1 MKMILFNQNPMI
13 TKLLESVSKKLELSI
28 ENFNHYQELSV
39 RLKEDPEW
47 LLIADDECLEKLD
60 QVDWLELKE
69 IISQN
74 KNSVCMYKK
83 GNEAQP
89 FLEGF
94 EMKIK
99 KPFLPTEMLK
109 VLQKKLGS
117 DMSELEPSQNLDPTQ
132 EVLETNWDELENLGD
147 LEALAKEEPNN
158 EEQLLPTLDAQEEK
172 EEVKETPQKE
182 EKPKDD
188 ETQEG
193 DETPKD
199 EEVSK
204 ELETQE
210 KLEIPKEE
218 TQEEQVKEQEPI
230 KEETQEIKEEKQEE
244 TQDSPSAQELEAMQE
259 LVKEIQ
265 ENSNENKEE
274 TQESAEI
281 PQDKEIQE
289 VVTEKTQ
296 VQELEV
302 PKEKTQESAE
312 ALQETQAHELEKQEI
327 AETPQEKEKQEIAE
341 TPQEKEKQEIAETP
355 QEKEKQEI
363 AETPQEKEKQEI
375 AETPQEL
382 EIPQAQEKETPQ
394 EETQEKETP
403 QEETQE
409 KETPQEETQEKETPQ
424 EETQETE
431 TQNQETPP
439 KVQEETKEK
448 TQEDNYESIE
458 DIPEPVM
465 AKAMGEELP
474 FLNEAVAKTPNNE
487 NDTETP
493 KESDIKT
500 SQEKEESDK
509 TSSPL
514 ELRLNLQDLLK
525 SLNQESLKSLLENK
539 TLSIKITLEDKK
551 PDA

>member
-13 TKLLESVSKKLELSI
+13 TKLLESVSKKLELSM
-28 ENFNHYQELSV
+28 EDFNHYQELST

-47 LLIADDECLEKLD
+47 ILIADDECLEKLD

-99 KPFLPTEMLK
+99 KPFLPTEVLK

-117 DMSELEPSQNLDPTQ
+117 NMSELEPSQNLDPTQ

-147 LEALAKEEPNN
+147 LEALVQEEPNN
-158 EEQLLPTLDAQEEK
+158 EEQLLPTLNDQEEK
-172 EEVKETPQKE
+172 EEVKEEVKETPQEE

-188 ETQEG
+188 ETQES
-193 DETPKD
+193 ETLKN

-210 KLEIPKEE
+210 EVKEE
-218 TQEEQVKEQEPI
+218 TQEQVKEQEPI
-230 KEETQEIKEEKQEE
+230 KEETQENKEEKQKK

-265 ENSNENKEE
+265 ENSNGQEDKKE
-274 TQESAEI
+274 TQDNTET
-281 PQDKEIQE
+281 PQ
-289 VVTEKTQ
+289 
-296 VQELEV
+296 
-302 PKEKTQESAE
+302 
-312 ALQETQAHELEKQEI
+312 ELEKQEL
-327 AETPQEKEKQEIAE
+327 ETPQEKE
-341 TPQEKEKQEIAETP
+341 T
-355 QEKEKQEI
+355 
-363 AETPQEKEKQEI
+363 
-375 AETPQEL
+375 QEL
-382 EIPQAQEKETPQ
+382 EIPQDIEIPQ
-394 EETQEKETP
+394 EETQESTETP
-403 QEETQE
+403 QEKTQKLETQE
-409 KETPQEETQEKETPQ
+409 
-424 EETQETE
+424 
-431 TQNQETPP
+431 
-439 KVQEETKEK
+439 
-448 TQEDNYESIE
+448 DHYENIE

-465 AKAMGEELP
+465 AQAMGEELP
-474 FLNEAVAKTPNNE
+474 FLNERVAKIPNNE

-493 KESDIKT
+493 KKSVIKT
-500 SQEKEESDK
+500 PQEKEESDK

>member
-1 MKMILFNQNPMI
+1 MKIILFNQNPMI
-13 TKLLESVSKKLELSI
+13 TKLLESVSKKLELSM
-28 ENFNHYQELSV
+28 EDFNRYQELST
-39 RLKEDPEW
+39 RLKEEPEW
-47 LLIADDECLEKLD
+47 ILIADDECLEKLD

-99 KPFLPTEMLK
+99 KPFLPTEVLK
-109 VLQKKLGS
+109 ILQKKLGS
-117 DMSELEPSQNLDPTQ
+117 NMSELEPSQNLDPTQ

-147 LEALAKEEPNN
+147 LEALVQEEPNN
-158 EEQLLPTLDAQEEK
+158 EEQLLPTLNDQEEK
-172 EEVKETPQKE
+172 EEVKETPQE

-193 DETPKD
+193 ETLKD

-210 KLEIPKEE
+210 ELEIPKEE
-218 TQEEQVKEQEPI
+218 TQENKEEKQEKTQEEVKEETQEQAKEQEPI
-230 KEETQEIKEEKQEE
+230 KEETQENKEEKQEK
-244 TQDSPSAQELEAMQE
+244 TQDSPSTQELEAMQE

-265 ENSNENKEE
+265 ENSNGQENKEE
-274 TQESAEI
+274 TQENTET
-281 PQDKEIQE
+281 PQDIE
-289 VVTEKTQ
+289 T
-296 VQELEV
+296 
-302 PKEKTQESAE
+302 PQES
-312 ALQETQAHELEKQEI
+312 
-327 AETPQEKEKQEIAE
+327 AETPQEKTQK
-341 TPQEKEKQEIAETP
+341 
-355 QEKEKQEI
+355 
-363 AETPQEKEKQEI
+363 
-375 AETPQEL
+375 L
-382 EIPQAQEKETPQ
+382 EAQK
-394 EETQEKETP
+394 
-403 QEETQE
+403 
-409 KETPQEETQEKETPQ
+409 
-424 EETQETE
+424 
-431 TQNQETPP
+431 
-439 KVQEETKEK
+439 
-448 TQEDNYESIE
+448 DHYESIE

-465 AKAMGEELP
+465 AQAMGEELP
-474 FLNEAVAKTPNNE
+474 FLNESVAKIPNNE

-493 KESDIKT
+493 KESAIKT
-500 SQEKEESDK
+500 PQEKEESNK

>member
-13 TKLLESVSKKLELSI
+13 EKLLESVSKKLELSI

-39 RLKEDPEW
+39 HLKKDPEW

-60 QVDWLELKE
+60 QIDWLELKE

-83 GNEAQP
+83 GHEAQP

-117 DMSELEPSQNLDPTQ
+117 NASELEPSQNLDPTQ

-158 EEQLLPTLDAQEEK
+158 EEQLLPTLNDQEEK
-172 EEVKETPQKE
+172 EEVKKTPQEE

-193 DETPKD
+193 ETLKD
-199 EEVSK
+199 KEVSK

-210 KLEIPKEE
+210 EVKEE
-218 TQEEQVKEQEPI
+218 TQEEV
-230 KEETQEIKEEKQEE
+230 KEETQENKEEKQEK
-244 TQDSPSAQELEAMQE
+244 TQDSPSTQELEAMQE

-265 ENSNENKEE
+265 ENSNENKKE
-274 TQESAEI
+274 TQESTETPQDVENQAQEI
-281 PQDKEIQE
+281 QDKEIQDKEIQDKEIQDKEIQE
-289 VVTEKTQ
+289 
-296 VQELEV
+296 
-302 PKEKTQESAE
+302 TQEI
-312 ALQETQAHELEKQEI
+312 QENT
-327 AETPQEKEKQEIAE
+327 ETPQDV
-341 TPQEKEKQEIAETP
+341 
-355 QEKEKQEI
+355 
-363 AETPQEKEKQEI
+363 
-375 AETPQEL
+375 
-382 EIPQAQEKETPQ
+382 EIPQSQEKETPQ
-394 EETQEKETP
+394 TQEKETP
-403 QEETQE
+403 KDENTQE
-409 KETPQEETQEKETPQ
+409 SVQNLQEKEIQKAQDETPQE
-424 EETQETE
+424 
-431 TQNQETPP
+431 
-439 KVQEETKEK
+439 
-448 TQEDNYESIE
+448 DHYESIE

-493 KESDIKT
+493 KESDIKIP
-500 SQEKEESDK
+500 QEKEESDK

-551 PDA
+551 PNA

>member
-13 TKLLESVSKKLELSI
+13 TKLLESVSKKLELLM
-28 ENFNHYQELSV
+28 ENFNHYQELSA
-39 RLKEDPEW
+39 RLKKDPEW
-47 LLIADDECLEKLD
+47 ILIADDECLEKLD

-99 KPFLPTEMLK
+99 KPFLPTEVLK
-109 VLQKKLGS
+109 ILQKKLGS
-117 DMSELEPSQNLDPTQ
+117 NASDLEPSQNLDPTQ

-158 EEQLLPTLDAQEEK
+158 EEQLLPTLNDQEEK
-172 EEVKETPQKE
+172 EEVKEEKEEIKEEEKEEIKETPQEE

-188 ETQEG
+188 EIQEG
-193 DETPKD
+193 ETLKN

-204 ELETQE
+204 KLEMQEELETPQTQE
-210 KLEIPKEE
+210 VAETPQEQEQVREEMQEVQEEKQEQVKEE
-218 TQEEQVKEQEPI
+218 TQEEPIKEQEPI
-230 KEETQEIKEEKQEE
+230 KEETQEITETPQETQEK

-265 ENSNENKEE
+265 ENSNGQENKKE
-274 TQESAEI
+274 TQES
-281 PQDKEIQE
+281 
-289 VVTEKTQ
+289 T
-296 VQELEV
+296 
-302 PKEKTQESAE
+302 
-312 ALQETQAHELEKQEI
+312 
-327 AETPQEKEKQEIAE
+327 ETPQ
-341 TPQEKEKQEIAETP
+341 
-355 QEKEKQEI
+355 
-363 AETPQEKEKQEI
+363 
-375 AETPQEL
+375 ETPQEL
-382 EIPQAQEKETPQ
+382 EIPQEKETQELEIPKEETQESAKSFQETQAQELEKQENTETPQ
-394 EETQEKETP
+394 ETP
-403 QEETQE
+403 QELEIPKEETQE
-409 KETPQEETQEKETPQ
+409 STETPQAQDKETQE
-424 EETQETE
+424 
-431 TQNQETPP
+431 
-439 KVQEETKEK
+439 
-448 TQEDNYESIE
+448 DHYESIE

-474 FLNEAVAKTPNNE
+474 FLNEAVAKIPNNE

-500 SQEKEESDK
+500 PQEKEESDK
-509 TSSPL
+509 ISSSL

-551 PDA
+551 PNA

>member
-13 TKLLESVSKKLELSI
+13 EKLLESVSKKLELSI
-28 ENFNHYQELSV
+28 ENFNHYQELSA
-39 RLKEDPEW
+39 RLKKDPEW

-69 IISQN
+69 TISQN

-99 KPFLPTEMLK
+99 KPFLPTEVLK
-109 VLQKKLGS
+109 ILQKKLGS
-117 DMSELEPSQNLDPTQ
+117 NTSEPEPSQNLDPTQ

-158 EEQLLPTLDAQEEK
+158 EEQLLPTLNEQEVETPKEEAQEEVKK
-172 EEVKETPQKE
+172 EEVKEMQEEIKEKEKQEVAESPQDE

-188 ETQEG
+188 ETRG
-193 DETPKD
+193 SVETPKD

-210 KLEIPKEE
+210 QVETPKEE
-218 TQEEQVKEQEPI
+218 TQEQEPI
-230 KEETQEIKEEKQEE
+230 KEETQEIKEEKQEK
-244 TQDSPSAQELEAMQE
+244 TQDSPSVQELEAMQE

-265 ENSNENKEE
+265 ENSNENKKE

-302 PKEKTQESAE
+302 PKEKAQESAE
-312 ALQETQAHELEKQEI
+312 ALQETQAQELEKEENS
-327 AETPQEKEKQEIAE
+327 ETPQDVEV
-341 TPQEKEKQEIAETP
+341 PQS
-355 QEKEKQEI
+355 
-363 AETPQEKEKQEI
+363 
-375 AETPQEL
+375 
-382 EIPQAQEKETPQ
+382 QEKETPQ
-394 EETQEKETP
+394 EETQEVVTEKT
-403 QEETQE
+403 QVQE
-409 KETPQEETQEKETPQ
+409 KETP
-424 EETQETE
+424 
-431 TQNQETPP
+431 
-439 KVQEETKEK
+439 K
-448 TQEDNYESIE
+448 TQEDHYESIE

-493 KESDIKT
+493 KESVIKT
-500 SQEKEESDK
+500 PQEKEESAKTPKSDK

-551 PDA
+551 PNE

>member
-13 TKLLESVSKKLELSI
+13 TKLLESVSKKLELSM
-28 ENFNHYQELSV
+28 EDFNHYQELPT
-39 RLKEDPEW
+39 RLKEDLEW
-47 LLIADDECLEKLD
+47 ILIADDECLEKLD

-99 KPFLPTEMLK
+99 KPFLPTEVLK
-109 VLQKKLGS
+109 ILQKKLGS
-117 DMSELEPSQNLDPTQ
+117 NMSELEPSQNLDPTQ

-147 LEALAKEEPNN
+147 LEALTQEEPNN
-158 EEQLLPTLDAQEEK
+158 EEQLLPTLNAQEEKEEIKEEEKEEIKEEEKEEIKEEEKEEIKEEEK
-172 EEVKETPQKE
+172 EEVKETPQEE

-193 DETPKD
+193 ETQKN

-210 KLEIPKEE
+210 ELEIPKEE
-218 TQEEQVKEQEPI
+218 TQEPAKEQEPI
-230 KEETQEIKEEKQEE
+230 KEETQEIKEEKQEK

-265 ENSNENKEE
+265 ENSNGQEDKEE
-274 TQESAEI
+274 TQES
-281 PQDKEIQE
+281 
-289 VVTEKTQ
+289 T
-296 VQELEV
+296 
-302 PKEKTQESAE
+302 
-312 ALQETQAHELEKQEI
+312 
-327 AETPQEKEKQEIAE
+327 ETPQEKTQK
-341 TPQEKEKQEIAETP
+341 
-355 QEKEKQEI
+355 
-363 AETPQEKEKQEI
+363 
-375 AETPQEL
+375 L
-382 EIPQAQEKETPQ
+382 
-394 EETQEKETP
+394 ETQE
-403 QEETQE
+403 
-409 KETPQEETQEKETPQ
+409 
-424 EETQETE
+424 
-431 TQNQETPP
+431 
-439 KVQEETKEK
+439 
-448 TQEDNYESIE
+448 DHYESIE

-474 FLNEAVAKTPNNE
+474 FLNEVVAKTSNNE

-493 KESDIKT
+493 KESAIKT
-500 SQEKEESDK
+500 PQEKEESDK

>member
-13 TKLLESVSKKLELSI
+13 AKLLESVSKKLELSI
-28 ENFNHYQELSV
+28 ENFNHYQELSAH
-39 RLKEDPEW
+39 LKKDPEW

-99 KPFLPTEMLK
+99 KPFLPTEVLK
-109 VLQKKLGS
+109 ILQKKLGS
-117 DMSELEPSQNLDPTQ
+117 NISELEPSRNLDPTQ

-172 EEVKETPQKE
+172 EEIKEEEKQEVKETPQE

-193 DETPKD
+193 ETLKD
-199 EEVSK
+199 KEISK

-210 KLEIPKEE
+210 KVKEE

-265 ENSNENKEE
+265 ENSNEDKKE
-274 TQESAEI
+274 TQENAEI

-289 VVTEKTQ
+289 VVTEK
-296 VQELEV
+296 
-302 PKEKTQESAE
+302 
-312 ALQETQAHELEKQEI
+312 TQAHELEKQEI

-341 TPQEKEKQEIAETP
+341 TPQE
-355 QEKEKQEI
+355 
-363 AETPQEKEKQEI
+363 
-375 AETPQEL
+375 
-382 EIPQAQEKETPQ
+382 
-394 EETQEKETP
+394 ETQEKETP
-403 QEETQE
+403 
-409 KETPQEETQEKETPQ
+409 KA
-424 EETQETE
+424 
-431 TQNQETPP
+431 
-439 KVQEETKEK
+439 
-448 TQEDNYESIE
+448 QEDHYESIE

-474 FLNEAVAKTPNNE
+474 FLSESVAKTPNNE
-487 NDTETP
+487 NATETP
-493 KESDIKT
+493 
-500 SQEKEESDK
+500 QEKEESDK

-514 ELRLNLQDLLK
+514 ELCLNLQDLLK

>member
-1 MKMILFNQNPMI
+1 MKIILFNQNPMI
-13 TKLLESVSKKLELSI
+13 TKLLESVSKKLELSM
-28 ENFNHYQELSV
+28 EDFNRYQELST
-39 RLKEDPEW
+39 RLKENPEW
-47 LLIADDECLEKLD
+47 ILIADDECLEKLD

-99 KPFLPTEMLK
+99 KPFLPTEVLK

-117 DMSELEPSQNLDPTQ
+117 NMSELEPSQNLDPTQ

-147 LEALAKEEPNN
+147 LEALVQEEPNN
-158 EEQLLPTLDAQEEK
+158 EEQLLPTLNNQKEKEEVK
-172 EEVKETPQKE
+172 EEVKETPQEE

-188 ETQEG
+188 EIQEG
-193 DETPKD
+193 ETLKD

-210 KLEIPKEE
+210 ELEIP
-218 TQEEQVKEQEPI
+218 
-230 KEETQEIKEEKQEE
+230 KEETQEIKEEKQEK

-265 ENSNENKEE
+265 ENSNGQEDKKE
-274 TQESAEI
+274 TQEST
-281 PQDKEIQE
+281 KSFQE
-289 VVTEKTQ
+289 TQ
-296 VQELEV
+296 AQELE
-302 PKEKTQESAE
+302 KQELETQEKTQESAE
-312 ALQETQAHELEKQEI
+312 TPQDVEIPQEIPQELEKQE
-327 AETPQEKEKQEIAE
+327 
-341 TPQEKEKQEIAETP
+341 
-355 QEKEKQEI
+355 
-363 AETPQEKEKQEI
+363 
-375 AETPQEL
+375 L
-382 EIPQAQEKETPQ
+382 ETPQ
-394 EETQEKETP
+394 EEIQENTETP
-403 QEETQE
+403 QKLETQE
-409 KETPQEETQEKETPQ
+409 
-424 EETQETE
+424 
-431 TQNQETPP
+431 
-439 KVQEETKEK
+439 
-448 TQEDNYESIE
+448 DHYESIE

-465 AKAMGEELP
+465 AQAMGEELP
-474 FLNEAVAKTPNNE
+474 FLNESVAKIPNNE

-493 KESDIKT
+493 KESVIKT
-500 SQEKEESDK
+500 PQEKEESDK

>member
-13 TKLLESVSKKLELSI
+13 TKLLESVSKKLELSM
-28 ENFNHYQELSV
+28 EDFNRYQELST

-47 LLIADDECLEKLD
+47 ILIADDECLEKLD

-69 IISQN
+69 TISQN

-99 KPFLPTEMLK
+99 KPFLPTEVLK
-109 VLQKKLGS
+109 ILQKKLGS
-117 DMSELEPSQNLDPTQ
+117 NMSELEPSQNLDPTQ

-147 LEALAKEEPNN
+147 LEALVQEEPNN
-158 EEQLLPTLDAQEEK
+158 EEQLLPTLNAQEEK
-172 EEVKETPQKE
+172 EEVKETPQE

-193 DETPKD
+193 ETLKD
-199 EEVSK
+199 EEISK

-210 KLEIPKEE
+210 ELEIPKEE
-218 TQEEQVKEQEPI
+218 TQEQAKEQEPI
-230 KEETQEIKEEKQEE
+230 KEETQENKEEKQEK
-244 TQDSPSAQELEAMQE
+244 TQDSPSVQELEAMQE

-265 ENSNENKEE
+265 ENSNGQEDKKE
-274 TQESAEI
+274 TQEN
-281 PQDKEIQE
+281 
-289 VVTEKTQ
+289 TETP
-296 VQELEV
+296 QELE
-302 PKEKTQESAE
+302 KQELEKQEKTQESAE
-312 ALQETQAHELEKQEI
+312 TPQEL
-327 AETPQEKEKQEIAE
+327 ETPQEKEKQELE
-341 TPQEKEKQEIAETP
+341 TPQEKEKQELETP
-355 QEKEKQEI
+355 QEKEKQEL
-363 AETPQEKEKQEI
+363 ETPQEKEKQEL
-375 AETPQEL
+375 ETPQEK
-382 EIPQAQEKETPQ
+382 EKQEL
-394 EETQEKETP
+394 ETQEKTQESAGTP
-403 QEETQE
+403 QEKTQKLETQE
-409 KETPQEETQEKETPQ
+409 
-424 EETQETE
+424 
-431 TQNQETPP
+431 
-439 KVQEETKEK
+439 
-448 TQEDNYESIE
+448 DHYESIE

-465 AKAMGEELP
+465 AQAMGEELP
-474 FLNEAVAKTPNNE
+474 FLNEVVAKTSNNE

-493 KESDIKT
+493 KESVIKT
-500 SQEKEESDK
+500 PQEKEESIETPKESDK

-514 ELRLNLQDLLK
+514 ELRLNLQDLLN

>member
-1 MKMILFNQNPMI
+1 MKIILFNQNPMI
-13 TKLLESVSKKLELSI
+13 TKLLESVSKKLELSM
-28 ENFNHYQELSV
+28 EDFNRYQELST

-47 LLIADDECLEKLD
+47 ILIADDECLEKLD

-74 KNSVCMYKK
+74 KNSVCMHKK

-99 KPFLPTEMLK
+99 KPFLPTEILK
-109 VLQKKLGS
+109 ILQKKLGS
-117 DMSELEPSQNLDPTQ
+117 NVSELEPSQNLDPTQ

-147 LEALAKEEPNN
+147 LEALAQEEPNN
-158 EEQLLPTLDAQEEK
+158 EEQLLPTLNDQEEK
-172 EEVKETPQKE
+172 EEVKEEVKKTPQEE

-188 ETQEG
+188 EIQEG
-193 DETPKD
+193 ETLKD

-210 KLEIPKEE
+210 ELEIPKEE
-218 TQEEQVKEQEPI
+218 TQEQAKEQEPI
-230 KEETQEIKEEKQEE
+230 KEETQETKEEKQEK
-244 TQDSPSAQELEAMQE
+244 TQDSPSTQELEAMQE

-265 ENSNENKEE
+265 ENSNGQEDKKE
-274 TQESAEI
+274 TQE
-281 PQDKEIQE
+281 D
-289 VVTEKTQ
+289 T
-296 VQELEV
+296 
-302 PKEKTQESAE
+302 
-312 ALQETQAHELEKQEI
+312 
-327 AETPQEKEKQEIAE
+327 ETPQEKEKQELE
-341 TPQEKEKQEIAETP
+341 TPQEKEKQELETP
-355 QEKEKQEI
+355 QEKEI
-363 AETPQEKEKQEI
+363 PQEKETQK
-375 AETPQEL
+375 L
-382 EIPQAQEKETPQ
+382 ETPQ
-394 EETQEKETP
+394 EEIQENTEKTQKL
-403 QEETQE
+403 ETQE
-409 KETPQEETQEKETPQ
+409 
-424 EETQETE
+424 
-431 TQNQETPP
+431 
-439 KVQEETKEK
+439 
-448 TQEDNYESIE
+448 DHYESIE

-465 AKAMGEELP
+465 AQAMGEELP
-474 FLNEAVAKTPNNE
+474 FLNEAVAKIPNNE

-493 KESDIKT
+493 KESVIKT
-500 SQEKEESDK
+500 PQEKEESIETPKESDK

>member
-13 TKLLESVSKKLELSI
+13 AKLLESVSKKLELPM
-28 ENFNHYQELSV
+28 ENFNHYQELSAH
-39 RLKEDPEW
+39 LKKDPEW

-60 QVDWLELKE
+60 QIDWLELKE
-69 IISQN
+69 TISQN

-83 GNEAQP
+83 GNEKQP

-99 KPFLPTEMLK
+99 KPFLPTEVLK
-109 VLQKKLGS
+109 ILQKKLGS

-132 EVLETNWDELENLGD
+132 EVLETNWDELESLGD

-172 EEVKETPQKE
+172 EEIKETPQEEEKEEIKETPQEE

-193 DETPKD
+193 ETLKD
-199 EEVSK
+199 KEVSK

-210 KLEIPKEE
+210 KLEIPKEK
-218 TQEEQVKEQEPI
+218 TQEN
-230 KEETQEIKEEKQEE
+230 KEEKQEK
-244 TQDSPSAQELEAMQE
+244 TQDSPSTQELEAMQE

-265 ENSNENKEE
+265 ENSNGQENKKETQETQETPQDIETQELEIPKEEE
-274 TQESAEI
+274 TQEVA
-281 PQDKEIQE
+281 
-289 VVTEKTQ
+289 EKTQ
-296 VQELEV
+296 AQG
-302 PKEKTQESAE
+302 
-312 ALQETQAHELEKQEI
+312 LEKEEI
-327 AETPQEKEKQEIAE
+327 AETPQEKEIQE
-341 TPQEKEKQEIAETP
+341 TQD
-355 QEKEKQEI
+355 
-363 AETPQEKEKQEI
+363 
-375 AETPQEL
+375 ETPQEL
-382 EIPQAQEKETPQ
+382 EVQDEKLQENETPKDENMQESAQNLQEKETQELETPQ
-394 EETQEKETP
+394 AQDETP
-403 QEETQE
+403 QE
-409 KETPQEETQEKETPQ
+409 
-424 EETQETE
+424 
-431 TQNQETPP
+431 
-439 KVQEETKEK
+439 
-448 TQEDNYESIE
+448 DHYESIE

-474 FLNEAVAKTPNNE
+474 FLNENDTETPKE

-493 KESDIKT
+493 KESVIRT
-500 SQEKEESDK
+500 PQEKEESDK

-551 PDA
+551 PNA

>member
-1 MKMILFNQNPMI
+1 MKIILFNQNPMI
-13 TKLLESVSKKLELSI
+13 TKLLESVSKKLELSM
-28 ENFNHYQELSV
+28 EDFNRYQELST

-47 LLIADDECLEKLD
+47 ILIADDECLEKLD

-69 IISQN
+69 TISQN
-74 KNSVCMYKK
+74 KNGVCMYKK

-99 KPFLPTEMLK
+99 KPFLPTEVLK

-117 DMSELEPSQNLDPTQ
+117 NMSELEPSQNLDPAQ

-147 LEALAKEEPNN
+147 LEALVQEEPNN
-158 EEQLLPTLDAQEEK
+158 EEQLLPTLNDQEKKEEIKEEEKEEIKEAEK
-172 EEVKETPQKE
+172 EEVKETPQEE

-193 DETPKD
+193 ETQKN

-210 KLEIPKEE
+210 EIKEE
-218 TQEEQVKEQEPI
+218 VQEEPIKEQELT
-230 KEETQEIKEEKQEE
+230 KEETQEIKEEKQEK

-265 ENSNENKEE
+265 ENSNGQEDKEE
-274 TQESAEI
+274 TQESTET
-281 PQDKEIQE
+281 PQETPQEKE
-289 VVTEKTQ
+289 
-296 VQELEV
+296 
-302 PKEKTQESAE
+302 TQES
-312 ALQETQAHELEKQEI
+312 
-327 AETPQEKEKQEIAE
+327 AETPQEKTQK
-341 TPQEKEKQEIAETP
+341 
-355 QEKEKQEI
+355 
-363 AETPQEKEKQEI
+363 
-375 AETPQEL
+375 L
-382 EIPQAQEKETPQ
+382 
-394 EETQEKETP
+394 ETQE
-403 QEETQE
+403 
-409 KETPQEETQEKETPQ
+409 
-424 EETQETE
+424 
-431 TQNQETPP
+431 
-439 KVQEETKEK
+439 
-448 TQEDNYESIE
+448 DHYESIE

-487 NDTETP
+487 NDTEISKNENDTETP

-500 SQEKEESDK
+500 PQEKEESDK

-539 TLSIKITLEDKK
+539 TLNIKITLEDKK

>member
-13 TKLLESVSKKLELSI
+13 AKLLESVSKKLELSI

-39 RLKEDPEW
+39 RLKKDPEW

-117 DMSELEPSQNLDPTQ
+117 NISELEPSQNLDPTQ

-158 EEQLLPTLDAQEEK
+158 EEQLLPTLNAQEVETPKEEAQEEVKK
-172 EEVKETPQKE
+172 EEVKEMQEEIKEKEKQEVAESPQDE

-188 ETQEG
+188 ETQG
-193 DETPKD
+193 SVETPKD

-210 KLEIPKEE
+210 ELEIPKEE
-218 TQEEQVKEQEPI
+218 AQEQEPI
-230 KEETQEIKEEKQEE
+230 KEETQEIKEEKQEK

-265 ENSNENKEE
+265 ENSNDQENKKENQENQENTETPQDIETQELEIPKEE
-274 TQESAEI
+274 TQEVA
-281 PQDKEIQE
+281 
-289 VVTEKTQ
+289 EKTQ
-296 VQELEV
+296 AQGLEKEEIAEISQEKETQETPQAQDEKPQELEV
-302 PKEKTQESAE
+302 QDEKPQ
-312 ALQETQAHELEKQEI
+312 
-327 AETPQEKEKQEIAE
+327 ETPQAQD
-341 TPQEKEKQEIAETP
+341 
-355 QEKEKQEI
+355 
-363 AETPQEKEKQEI
+363 
-375 AETPQEL
+375 ETPQEL
-382 EIPQAQEKETPQ
+382 EVQDEKPQETQETQDETPQ
-394 EETQEKETP
+394 E
-403 QEETQE
+403 
-409 KETPQEETQEKETPQ
+409 
-424 EETQETE
+424 
-431 TQNQETPP
+431 
-439 KVQEETKEK
+439 
-448 TQEDNYESIE
+448 DHYESIE

-487 NDTETP
+487 NDAETP
-493 KESDIKT
+493 KESVIKT
-500 SQEKEESDK
+500 PQEKEESAKTPKSDK

-514 ELRLNLQDLLK
+514 ELHLNLQDLLK

-551 PDA
+551 PNE

>member
-28 ENFNHYQELSV
+28 ENFNHYQELSA
-39 RLKEDPEW
+39 RLKKDPEW

-99 KPFLPTEMLK
+99 KPFLPTEVLK
-109 VLQKKLGS
+109 ILQKKLGS
-117 DMSELEPSQNLDPTQ
+117 NTSDLEPSQNLDPTQ
-132 EVLETNWDELENLGD
+132 EVLETNWDELESLGD
-147 LEALAKEEPNN
+147 LEALVQEEPNN
-158 EEQLLPTLDAQEEK
+158 EEQLLPTLNTQEEAQEKEIKEEEK
-172 EEVKETPQKE
+172 QEVKETPQEEKEEIKETPQEE

-193 DETPKD
+193 ETPKD

-218 TQEEQVKEQEPI
+218 TQEKLEIPKEKTQEQEPI
-230 KEETQEIKEEKQEE
+230 KEETQENKEEKQEE
-244 TQDSPSAQELEAMQE
+244 TQDSPSTQELEAMQE

-265 ENSNENKEE
+265 ENSNGQENKEE
-274 TQESAEI
+274 TQENAEI

-296 VQELEV
+296 AQELEI
-302 PKEKTQESAE
+302 PKEKTQESTE
-312 ALQETQAHELEKQEI
+312 ALQETQAQELEKQEST
-327 AETPQEKEKQEIAE
+327 ETPQEKETPKDENTQESV
-341 TPQEKEKQEIAETP
+341 QN
-355 QEKEKQEI
+355 
-363 AETPQEKEKQEI
+363 
-375 AETPQEL
+375 L
-382 EIPQAQEKETPQ
+382 QEKETQEAQDEKPQ
-394 EETQEKETP
+394 E
-403 QEETQE
+403 
-409 KETPQEETQEKETPQ
+409 
-424 EETQETE
+424 
-431 TQNQETPP
+431 
-439 KVQEETKEK
+439 
-448 TQEDNYESIE
+448 DHYESIE

-487 NDTETP
+487 SDTETP

-500 SQEKEESDK
+500 PQEKEESDK

-514 ELRLNLQDLLK
+514 ELHLNLQDLLK

-551 PDA
+551 PNA

>member
-13 TKLLESVSKKLELSI
+13 TKLLESVSKKLELSM
-28 ENFNHYQELSV
+28 EDFNRYQELST

-47 LLIADDECLEKLD
+47 ILIADDECLEKLD

-83 GNEAQP
+83 GNEVQP

-99 KPFLPTEMLK
+99 KPFLPTEVLK

-117 DMSELEPSQNLDPTQ
+117 NMSKLEPSQNLDPAQ

-147 LEALAKEEPNN
+147 LEALVQEEPNN
-158 EEQLLPTLDAQEEK
+158 EEQLLPTLNDQEEK
-172 EEVKETPQKE
+172 EEVKEEVKETPQE

-193 DETPKD
+193 ETLKD

-210 KLEIPKEE
+210 ELEIPKEE
-218 TQEEQVKEQEPI
+218 TQEQAKEQEPI
-230 KEETQEIKEEKQEE
+230 KEETQETKEEKQEK
-244 TQDSPSAQELEAMQE
+244 TQDSPSVQELEAMQE

-265 ENSNENKEE
+265 ENSNGQEDKKETQENTEIPQEKETQEKE
-274 TQESAEI
+274 TQES
-281 PQDKEIQE
+281 
-289 VVTEKTQ
+289 TETP
-296 VQELEV
+296 QELETQELEI

-312 ALQETQAHELEKQEI
+312 
-327 AETPQEKEKQEIAE
+327 TPQEKTQK
-341 TPQEKEKQEIAETP
+341 
-355 QEKEKQEI
+355 
-363 AETPQEKEKQEI
+363 
-375 AETPQEL
+375 L
-382 EIPQAQEKETPQ
+382 EI
-394 EETQEKETP
+394 
-403 QEETQE
+403 
-409 KETPQEETQEKETPQ
+409 
-424 EETQETE
+424 
-431 TQNQETPP
+431 
-439 KVQEETKEK
+439 
-448 TQEDNYESIE
+448 QEDHYESIE

-465 AKAMGEELP
+465 AQAMGEELP
-474 FLNEAVAKTPNNE
+474 FLNESVAKIPNNE

-493 KESDIKT
+493 KESVIKT
-500 SQEKEESDK
+500 PQEKEESNK

-514 ELRLNLQDLLK
+514 ELHLNLQDLLK

-539 TLSIKITLEDKK
+539 TLNIKITLEDKK

>member
-28 ENFNHYQELSV
+28 ENFNHYQELSAH
-39 RLKEDPEW
+39 LKEDPEW

-83 GNEAQP
+83 GNEMQP
-89 FLEGF
+89 FLEDF
-94 EMKIK
+94 EVKIK

-117 DMSELEPSQNLDPTQ
+117 DASELEPSQNLDPTQ

-158 EEQLLPTLDAQEEK
+158 EEQLLPTLDVQEEK
-172 EEVKETPQKE
+172 EEIKETPQEEKEEIKETPQEE

-193 DETPKD
+193 ETLKD
-199 EEVSK
+199 KEVSK
-204 ELETQE
+204 ELEMQE
-210 KLEIPKEE
+210 EVKEE

-265 ENSNENKEE
+265 ENSNGQENKEK

-296 VQELEV
+296 AQELEI

-312 ALQETQAHELEKQEI
+312 ALQETQAHEL
-327 AETPQEKEKQEIAE
+327 
-341 TPQEKEKQEIAETP
+341 
-355 QEKEKQEI
+355 
-363 AETPQEKEKQEI
+363 EKQEI

-403 QEETQE
+403 KDESMQESAQNLQD
-409 KETPQEETQEKETPQ
+409 KETPQEETQE
-424 EETQETE
+424 
-431 TQNQETPP
+431 
-439 KVQEETKEK
+439 
-448 TQEDNYESIE
+448 DHYESIE

-474 FLNEAVAKTPNNE
+474 FLNEAVAKIPNNE
-487 NDTETP
+487 NDTETL
-493 KESDIKT
+493 KESNIKT
-500 SQEKEESDK
+500 PQEKEESTEIPQEKEESDK

-551 PDA
+551 PNA

>member
-28 ENFNHYQELSV
+28 ENFNHYQELSAH
-39 RLKEDPEW
+39 LKKDPEW

-83 GNEAQP
+83 GNEVQP

-117 DMSELEPSQNLDPTQ
+117 NASELEPSQNLDPTQ

-158 EEQLLPTLDAQEEK
+158 EEQLLPTLDVQEEK
-172 EEVKETPQKE
+172 EEIKETPQKE

-193 DETPKD
+193 ETPKD

-210 KLEIPKEE
+210 ELEIPKEE
-218 TQEEQVKEQEPI
+218 TQEEVKEEIKEEVQEEV

-265 ENSNENKEE
+265 ENSNENKKE

-302 PKEKTQESAE
+302 PKEKAQESAE
-312 ALQETQAHELEKQEI
+312 ALQETQAQELEKEENS
-327 AETPQEKEKQEIAE
+327 ETPQDVEV
-341 TPQEKEKQEIAETP
+341 PQS
-355 QEKEKQEI
+355 
-363 AETPQEKEKQEI
+363 
-375 AETPQEL
+375 
-382 EIPQAQEKETPQ
+382 QEKETPQ

-403 QEETQE
+403 QTQDE
-409 KETPQEETQEKETPQ
+409 KPQE
-424 EETQETE
+424 
-431 TQNQETPP
+431 
-439 KVQEETKEK
+439 
-448 TQEDNYESIE
+448 DHYESIE

-474 FLNEAVAKTPNNE
+474 FLNESVAKTPNNE
-487 NDTETP
+487 NATETP
-493 KESDIKT
+493 KESVTET
-500 SQEKEESDK
+500 SKNENDTETPQEKEESDK

-551 PDA
+551 PNA

>member
-13 TKLLESVSKKLELSI
+13 TKLLESVSKKLELSM
-28 ENFNHYQELSV
+28 EDFNRYQELST

-47 LLIADDECLEKLD
+47 ILIADDECLEKLD

-83 GNEAQP
+83 GNEVQP

-99 KPFLPTEMLK
+99 KPFLPTEVLK
-109 VLQKKLGS
+109 ILQKKLGS
-117 DMSELEPSQNLDPTQ
+117 NVSELEPSQNLDPAQ
-132 EVLETNWDELENLGD
+132 ETLEINWDELENLGD
-147 LEALAKEEPNN
+147 LEALVQEEPNN
-158 EEQLLPTLDAQEEK
+158 EEQLLPTLNDQEEKEEVKEEEKEEVKEEEKEEVKEEEKEEVKEEEK
-172 EEVKETPQKE
+172 EEVKETPQE

-193 DETPKD
+193 ETLKD

-210 KLEIPKEE
+210 ELEIPKEE
-218 TQEEQVKEQEPI
+218 TQEQAKEQEPI
-230 KEETQEIKEEKQEE
+230 KEETQENKEEKQEK

-265 ENSNENKEE
+265 ENSNGQEDKKE
-274 TQESAEI
+274 TQEN
-281 PQDKEIQE
+281 
-289 VVTEKTQ
+289 T
-296 VQELEV
+296 
-302 PKEKTQESAE
+302 
-312 ALQETQAHELEKQEI
+312 
-327 AETPQEKEKQEIAE
+327 ETPQEKEKQELEKQEKTQESAETPQDVE
-341 TPQEKEKQEIAETP
+341 TPQEKETQKLETP
-355 QEKEKQEI
+355 QDVEN
-363 AETPQEKEKQEI
+363 PQEN
-375 AETPQEL
+375 T
-382 EIPQAQEKETPQ
+382 EIPQEEAQEKEAQ
-394 EETQEKETP
+394 K
-403 QEETQE
+403 
-409 KETPQEETQEKETPQ
+409 
-424 EETQETE
+424 
-431 TQNQETPP
+431 
-439 KVQEETKEK
+439 
-448 TQEDNYESIE
+448 DHYESIE

-465 AKAMGEELP
+465 AQAMGEELP
-474 FLNEAVAKTPNNE
+474 FLNESVAKIPNNE

-493 KESDIKT
+493 KKSVIKT
-500 SQEKEESDK
+500 PQEKEESTETPKESDK

>member
-13 TKLLESVSKKLELSI
+13 EKLLESVSKKLELSI
-28 ENFNHYQELSV
+28 ENFNHYQELSA
-39 RLKEDPEW
+39 RLKKDPEW

-69 IISQN
+69 TISQN

-99 KPFLPTEMLK
+99 KPFLPTEVLK
-109 VLQKKLGS
+109 ILQKKLGS
-117 DMSELEPSQNLDPTQ
+117 NTSEPEPSQNLDPTQ
-132 EVLETNWDELENLGD
+132 EILETNWDELENLGD
-147 LEALAKEEPNN
+147 LEPLAKEESNN
-158 EEQLLPTLDAQEEK
+158 EEQLLPTLNTQEVETPKEEAQEEVKK
-172 EEVKETPQKE
+172 EEVKEMQKEIKEKEKQEVAENPQDE

-188 ETQEG
+188 ETQG
-193 DETPKD
+193 SVETPKD

-210 KLEIPKEE
+210 EVKEE
-218 TQEEQVKEQEPI
+218 IKEEAQEEV

-265 ENSNENKEE
+265 ENSNDQENKKETQETQENTETPQDIETQELEIPKEEE
-274 TQESAEI
+274 TQEVA
-281 PQDKEIQE
+281 
-289 VVTEKTQ
+289 EKTQ
-296 VQELEV
+296 AQG
-302 PKEKTQESAE
+302 
-312 ALQETQAHELEKQEI
+312 LEKEEI
-327 AETPQEKEKQEIAE
+327 AETPQEKETQE
-341 TPQEKEKQEIAETP
+341 TQD
-355 QEKEKQEI
+355 
-363 AETPQEKEKQEI
+363 
-375 AETPQEL
+375 ETPQEL
-382 EIPQAQEKETPQ
+382 EVQDEKLQENETPKDENMQESAQNLQEKETQ
-394 EETQEKETP
+394 ELETP
-403 QEETQE
+403 QTQDE
-409 KETPQEETQEKETPQ
+409 KPQE
-424 EETQETE
+424 
-431 TQNQETPP
+431 
-439 KVQEETKEK
+439 
-448 TQEDNYESIE
+448 DHYESIE

-493 KESDIKT
+493 KESVAKT
-500 SQEKEESDK
+500 PNNENATEISKNENATETPQKKEESDK

-551 PDA
+551 PNA

>member
-13 TKLLESVSKKLELSI
+13 TKLLESVSKKLELLM
-28 ENFNHYQELSV
+28 ENFNHYQELSA

-47 LLIADDECLEKLD
+47 ILIADDECLEKLD

-69 IISQN
+69 TISQN

-94 EMKIK
+94 EMKMK
-99 KPFLPTEMLK
+99 KPFLPTEVLK
-109 VLQKKLGS
+109 ILQKKLGS
-117 DMSELEPSQNLDPTQ
+117 NASELEPNQNLDPTQ

-147 LEALAKEEPNN
+147 LEALAQEEPNA
-158 EEQLLPTLDAQEEK
+158 EEQLLPTLSTQEVETPK
-172 EEVKETPQKE
+172 EEVQEEVKKEEVEEMQEEIKEKEKQEVAENPQDE

-188 ETQEG
+188 ETQG
-193 DETPKD
+193 SVETPKD

-210 KLEIPKEE
+210 EVKEE
-218 TQEEQVKEQEPI
+218 TQEERVKEQEPI
-230 KEETQEIKEEKQEE
+230 KEETQEIKEEKQEK

-265 ENSNENKEE
+265 ENSNEDKKE
-274 TQESAEI
+274 TQENAEI
-281 PQDKEIQE
+281 PQEE
-289 VVTEKTQ
+289 
-296 VQELEV
+296 
-302 PKEKTQESAE
+302 
-312 ALQETQAHELEKQEI
+312 
-327 AETPQEKEKQEIAE
+327 
-341 TPQEKEKQEIAETP
+341 
-355 QEKEKQEI
+355 
-363 AETPQEKEKQEI
+363 
-375 AETPQEL
+375 
-382 EIPQAQEKETPQ
+382 AQEKETKENTETSQ
-394 EETQEKETP
+394 EEEAQEKET
-403 QEETQE
+403 
-409 KETPQEETQEKETPQ
+409 KE
-424 EETQETE
+424 
-431 TQNQETPP
+431 
-439 KVQEETKEK
+439 
-448 TQEDNYESIE
+448 DHYESIE

-474 FLNEAVAKTPNNE
+474 FLNEAVAKIPNNE

-500 SQEKEESDK
+500 PQEKEESDK

-551 PDA
+551 PNA

>member
-13 TKLLESVSKKLELSI
+13 EKLLESVSKKLELSI
-28 ENFNHYQELSV
+28 ENFNHYQELSA
-39 RLKEDPEW
+39 RLKKDPEW
-47 LLIADDECLEKLD
+47 ILIADDECLEKLD

-83 GNEAQP
+83 GNESQP
-89 FLEGF
+89 FLESF

-99 KPFLPTEMLK
+99 KPFLPTEVLK
-109 VLQKKLGS
+109 ILQKKLGS
-117 DMSELEPSQNLDPTQ
+117 NASELEPSQNLDPTQ
-132 EVLETNWDELENLGD
+132 EILETNWDELENLGD

-158 EEQLLPTLDAQEEK
+158 EEQLLPTLNAQEEK
-172 EEVKETPQKE
+172 EEVKETPQE
-182 EKPKDD
+182 EKKPKDD

-193 DETPKD
+193 ETPKD

-218 TQEEQVKEQEPI
+218 TQEEVKEEIKEEAQEEVKEETQEEQVKEQEPI
-230 KEETQEIKEEKQEE
+230 KEETQENKEEKQEE

-265 ENSNENKEE
+265 ENSNENKKE

-296 VQELEV
+296 AQELEI

-327 AETPQEKEKQEIAE
+327 AETPQDV
-341 TPQEKEKQEIAETP
+341 
-355 QEKEKQEI
+355 
-363 AETPQEKEKQEI
+363 
-375 AETPQEL
+375 
-382 EIPQAQEKETPQ
+382 EIPQSQEKETQ
-394 EETQEKETP
+394 ETQE
-403 QEETQE
+403 
-409 KETPQEETQEKETPQ
+409 
-424 EETQETE
+424 
-431 TQNQETPP
+431 
-439 KVQEETKEK
+439 
-448 TQEDNYESIE
+448 DHYESIE

-474 FLNEAVAKTPNNE
+474 FLNESVAKTPKESVTETSKNE
-487 NDTETP
+487 NNTETP
-493 KESDIKT
+493 
-500 SQEKEESDK
+500 QEKEESDK

-514 ELRLNLQDLLK
+514 ELCLNLQDLLK

-551 PDA
+551 PNA

>member
-13 TKLLESVSKKLELSI
+13 TKLLESVSKKLELSM
-28 ENFNHYQELSV
+28 ENFNHYQELSA
-39 RLKEDPEW
+39 RLKKDPEW

-69 IISQN
+69 TISQN

-94 EMKIK
+94 EVKIK

-147 LEALAKEEPNN
+147 LEALVQEEPNN
-158 EEQLLPTLDAQEEK
+158 EEQLLPTLNDQEEK
-172 EEVKETPQKE
+172 EEIKETPQEEKEEIKETPQE

-193 DETPKD
+193 ETLKD
-199 EEVSK
+199 KEVSK

-210 KLEIPKEE
+210 ELEIPKEE
-218 TQEEQVKEQEPI
+218 TQEEVKEEMKEETQEQV
-230 KEETQEIKEEKQEE
+230 KEETQEIKEEKQEK
-244 TQDSPSAQELEAMQE
+244 TQDSPSTQELEAMQE

-265 ENSNENKEE
+265 ENSNGQENKEE
-274 TQESAEI
+274 TQESTEI

-296 VQELEV
+296 AQELEI

-327 AETPQEKEKQEIAE
+327 AETPQEETQEIAE
-341 TPQEKEKQEIAETP
+341 TPQDV
-355 QEKEKQEI
+355 
-363 AETPQEKEKQEI
+363 
-375 AETPQEL
+375 

-394 EETQEKETP
+394 TQDEKP
-403 QEETQE
+403 QE
-409 KETPQEETQEKETPQ
+409 
-424 EETQETE
+424 
-431 TQNQETPP
+431 
-439 KVQEETKEK
+439 
-448 TQEDNYESIE
+448 DHYENIE

-474 FLNEAVAKTPNNE
+474 FLNEVVAKTPNNE
-487 NDTETP
+487 NDTETL
-493 KESDIKT
+493 KESNIKT
-500 SQEKEESDK
+500 PQEKEESDK

-551 PDA
+551 PNA

>member
-13 TKLLESVSKKLELSI
+13 TKLLESVSKKLELSV
-28 ENFNHYQELSV
+28 ENFNHYQELSAH
-39 RLKEDPEW
+39 LKKDPEW

-69 IISQN
+69 TISQN

-83 GNEAQP
+83 GNEVQP

-117 DMSELEPSQNLDPTQ
+117 NASDLEPSQNLDPTQ

-158 EEQLLPTLDAQEEK
+158 EEQLLPTLNDQEEK
-172 EEVKETPQKE
+172 EEIKETPQKE

-193 DETPKD
+193 ETPKD

-210 KLEIPKEE
+210 ELEIPKEE
-218 TQEEQVKEQEPI
+218 TQEEVKEEIKEEVQEEV

-265 ENSNENKEE
+265 ENSNENKKE
-274 TQESAEI
+274 TQESTEI

-302 PKEKTQESAE
+302 PKEKAQESAE
-312 ALQETQAHELEKQEI
+312 ALQETQAQELEKE
-327 AETPQEKEKQEIAE
+327 
-341 TPQEKEKQEIAETP
+341 
-355 QEKEKQEI
+355 
-363 AETPQEKEKQEI
+363 EI

-403 QEETQE
+403 QEETREIAETQQE
-409 KETPQEETQEKETPQ
+409 KETL
-424 EETQETE
+424 
-431 TQNQETPP
+431 
-439 KVQEETKEK
+439 K
-448 TQEDNYESIE
+448 TQEDHYESIE

-474 FLNEAVAKTPNNE
+474 FLNEAVAKIPNNE

-493 KESDIKT
+493 KESVTET
-500 SQEKEESDK
+500 SKNENATETPQEEESDK

>member
-13 TKLLESVSKKLELSI
+13 AKLLESVSKKLELSI
-28 ENFNHYQELSV
+28 ENFNHYQELSAH
-39 RLKEDPEW
+39 LKKDPEW

-69 IISQN
+69 TISQN

-117 DMSELEPSQNLDPTQ
+117 NASELEPSQNLDPTQ
-132 EVLETNWDELENLGD
+132 EILETNWDELESLGD

-158 EEQLLPTLDAQEEK
+158 EEQLLPTLDVQEEKEEIK
-172 EEVKETPQKE
+172 EEVKETPQEE

-193 DETPKD
+193 ETPKD

-218 TQEEQVKEQEPI
+218 TQEQEPI

-265 ENSNENKEE
+265 ENSNGQENKKE

-289 VVTEKTQ
+289 VVTEQTQ
-296 VQELEV
+296 AQELEI

-327 AETPQEKEKQEIAE
+327 AETPQEETQESAE
-341 TPQEKEKQEIAETP
+341 TPQDVENPQENAETP
-355 QEKEKQEI
+355 QDVEV
-363 AETPQEKEKQEI
+363 PQS
-375 AETPQEL
+375 
-382 EIPQAQEKETPQ
+382 QEKETPQ

-403 QEETQE
+403 KDESMQESAQNLQD
-409 KETPQEETQEKETPQ
+409 KETPQEETQE
-424 EETQETE
+424 
-431 TQNQETPP
+431 
-439 KVQEETKEK
+439 
-448 TQEDNYESIE
+448 DHYESIE

-474 FLNEAVAKTPNNE
+474 FLNESVTETPNNE
-487 NDTETP
+487 NATETP
-493 KESDIKT
+493 KESVTET
-500 SQEKEESDK
+500 SKNENNTETPQEKEESDK

-551 PDA
+551 PNA

>member
-13 TKLLESVSKKLELSI
+13 TKLLESVSKKLELLM
-28 ENFNHYQELSV
+28 ENFNHYQELSA
-39 RLKEDPEW
+39 RLKKDPEW
-47 LLIADDECLEKLD
+47 ILIADDECLEKLD

-99 KPFLPTEMLK
+99 KPFLPTEVLK
-109 VLQKKLGS
+109 ILQKKLGS
-117 DMSELEPSQNLDPTQ
+117 NASDLEPSQNLDPTQ

-158 EEQLLPTLDAQEEK
+158 EEQLLPTLNDQEEK
-172 EEVKETPQKE
+172 EEVKEEKEEIKETPQEE

-188 ETQEG
+188 EIQEG
-193 DETPKD
+193 ETLKN

-204 ELETQE
+204 KLEMQEELETPQTQE
-210 KLEIPKEE
+210 VAETPQEQEQVREEMQEVQEEKQEQVKEE
-218 TQEEQVKEQEPI
+218 TQEEPI
-230 KEETQEIKEEKQEE
+230 KEETQEITETPQETQEK

-265 ENSNENKEE
+265 ENSNGQENKKE
-274 TQESAEI
+274 TQESTETPQDVENQAQEI
-281 PQDKEIQE
+281 QDKEIQE
-289 VVTEKTQ
+289 
-296 VQELEV
+296 
-302 PKEKTQESAE
+302 TQEI
-312 ALQETQAHELEKQEI
+312 QENTETPQDVEIPQSQEKETPQDVEIPQSQEKETPQEETREI
-327 AETPQEKEKQEIAE
+327 AETPQEKE
-341 TPQEKEKQEIAETP
+341 TP
-355 QEKEKQEI
+355 
-363 AETPQEKEKQEI
+363 
-375 AETPQEL
+375 
-382 EIPQAQEKETPQ
+382 
-394 EETQEKETP
+394 
-403 QEETQE
+403 
-409 KETPQEETQEKETPQ
+409 
-424 EETQETE
+424 
-431 TQNQETPP
+431 
-439 KVQEETKEK
+439 K
-448 TQEDNYESIE
+448 TQEDHYESIE

-474 FLNEAVAKTPNNE
+474 FLNEAVAKIPNNE
-487 NDTETP
+487 NDTETL
-493 KESDIKT
+493 KESNIKT
-500 SQEKEESDK
+500 PQEKEESTEIPQEKEESDK

-551 PDA
+551 PNA

>member
-13 TKLLESVSKKLELSI
+13 EKLLESVSKKLELSI
-28 ENFNHYQELSV
+28 ENFNHYQELSA
-39 RLKEDPEW
+39 RLKGDPEW

-99 KPFLPTEMLK
+99 KPFLPTEILK
-109 VLQKKLGS
+109 ILQKKLGS
-117 DMSELEPSQNLDPTQ
+117 NASELEPRQNLDPTQ
-132 EVLETNWDELENLGD
+132 EILETNWDELENLGD

-172 EEVKETPQKE
+172 EEVKKEEKEEVKETPQKE

-188 ETQEG
+188 ETQES
-193 DETPKD
+193 ETPKD

-218 TQEEQVKEQEPI
+218 TQEEV

-265 ENSNENKEE
+265 ENSNENKKE

-296 VQELEV
+296 VQELEI

-312 ALQETQAHELEKQEI
+312 ALQETQAQELEKQEN
-327 AETPQEKEKQEIAE
+327 AETPQDI
-341 TPQEKEKQEIAETP
+341 
-355 QEKEKQEI
+355 
-363 AETPQEKEKQEI
+363 
-375 AETPQEL
+375 
-382 EIPQAQEKETPQ
+382 EIPQAQEKETP
-394 EETQEKETP
+394 
-403 QEETQE
+403 
-409 KETPQEETQEKETPQ
+409 
-424 EETQETE
+424 
-431 TQNQETPP
+431 
-439 KVQEETKEK
+439 K
-448 TQEDNYESIE
+448 TQEDHYESIE

-474 FLNEAVAKTPNNE
+474 FLNEAVAKIPNNE
-487 NDTETP
+487 NDTETL
-493 KESDIKT
+493 KESNIKT
-500 SQEKEESDK
+500 PQEKEESTEIPQEKEESDK

-514 ELRLNLQDLLK
+514 ELCLNLQDLLK

-551 PDA
+551 PNA

>member
-1 MKMILFNQNPMI
+1 MKIILFNQNPMI
-13 TKLLESVSKKLELSI
+13 TKLLESVSKKLELSM
-28 ENFNHYQELSV
+28 EDFNHYQELST

-47 LLIADDECLEKLD
+47 ILIADDECLEKLD

-69 IISQN
+69 TISQN

-99 KPFLPTEMLK
+99 KPFLPTEVLK

-117 DMSELEPSQNLDPTQ
+117 NMSELEPSQNLDPTQ

-147 LEALAKEEPNN
+147 LEALVQEEPNN
-158 EEQLLPTLDAQEEK
+158 EEQLLPTLNAQEEK
-172 EEVKETPQKE
+172 EEIKEEEKEEIKETPQE

-193 DETPKD
+193 ETLKD

-210 KLEIPKEE
+210 ELEIPKEE
-218 TQEEQVKEQEPI
+218 TQEQAKEQEPI
-230 KEETQEIKEEKQEE
+230 KEETQENKEEKQEK
-244 TQDSPSAQELEAMQE
+244 TQDSPSTQELEAMQE

-265 ENSNENKEE
+265 ENSNGQEDKKETQELETQELETQELETQELETPKEE

-281 PQDKEIQE
+281 PQKTPQEKE
-289 VVTEKTQ
+289 K
-296 VQELEV
+296 QELET
-302 PKEKTQESAE
+302 PQEIPQEK
-312 ALQETQAHELEKQEI
+312 ETQKL
-327 AETPQEKEKQEIAE
+327 ETPQEKEKQELE
-341 TPQEKEKQEIAETP
+341 TPQEIP
-355 QEKEKQEI
+355 QEKETQK
-363 AETPQEKEKQEI
+363 
-375 AETPQEL
+375 L
-382 EIPQAQEKETPQ
+382 ETPQ
-394 EETQEKETP
+394 EEIQENTETP
-403 QEETQE
+403 QKLETQE
-409 KETPQEETQEKETPQ
+409 
-424 EETQETE
+424 
-431 TQNQETPP
+431 
-439 KVQEETKEK
+439 
-448 TQEDNYESIE
+448 DHYESIE
-458 DIPEPVM
+458 DIPELVM
-465 AKAMGEELP
+465 AQAMGEELP
-474 FLNEAVAKTPNNE
+474 FLNESVAKTPNNE
-487 NDTETP
+487 NNTETP
-493 KESDIKT
+493 KESVIKT
-500 SQEKEESDK
+500 PQGKEESIETPKESDK

-514 ELRLNLQDLLK
+514 ELHLNLQDLLK

>member
-13 TKLLESVSKKLELSI
+13 TKLLESVSKKLELPM
-28 ENFNHYQELSV
+28 ENFNHYQELLA
-39 RLKEDPEW
+39 RLKKDPEW

-94 EMKIK
+94 EVKIK

-109 VLQKKLGS
+109 ILQKKLGS
-117 DMSELEPSQNLDPTQ
+117 NASDLEPSQNLDPTQ

-172 EEVKETPQKE
+172 EEVKEEEKEEVKEEEKEEVKEEEKEEVKETPQE

-188 ETQEG
+188 ETQES
-193 DETPKD
+193 ETPKD

-265 ENSNENKEE
+265 ENSNENKKE
-274 TQESAEI
+274 TQENAEI

-296 VQELEV
+296 AQELEI

-327 AETPQEKEKQEIAE
+327 AETPQE
-341 TPQEKEKQEIAETP
+341 
-355 QEKEKQEI
+355 
-363 AETPQEKEKQEI
+363 
-375 AETPQEL
+375 L

-394 EETQEKETP
+394 EETQENTETPKDESMQESAQNLQDKETP

-409 KETPQEETQEKETPQ
+409 
-424 EETQETE
+424 
-431 TQNQETPP
+431 
-439 KVQEETKEK
+439 
-448 TQEDNYESIE
+448 DHYESIE

-474 FLNEAVAKTPNNE
+474 FLNESVAKTPNNE
-487 NDTETP
+487 NATETP
-493 KESDIKT
+493 KESDIKAP
-500 SQEKEESDK
+500 QEKEESDK

-514 ELRLNLQDLLK
+514 ELHLNLQNLLK

-551 PDA
+551 PNA

>member
-13 TKLLESVSKKLELSI
+13 TKLLESVSKKLELLM
-28 ENFNHYQELSV
+28 ENFNHYQELSA
-39 RLKEDPEW
+39 RLKKDPEW
-47 LLIADDECLEKLD
+47 ILIADDECLEKLD

-99 KPFLPTEMLK
+99 KPFLPTEVLK
-109 VLQKKLGS
+109 ILQKKLGS
-117 DMSELEPSQNLDPTQ
+117 NASDLEPSQNLDPTQ

-158 EEQLLPTLDAQEEK
+158 EEQLLPTLNDQEEK
-172 EEVKETPQKE
+172 EEVKEEKEEVKEEKEEVKEEEKEEIKETPQEE

-188 ETQEG
+188 EIQEG
-193 DETPKD
+193 ETLKN

-204 ELETQE
+204 KLEMQEELETPQTQE
-210 KLEIPKEE
+210 VAETPQEQEQVREEMQEVQEEKQEQVKEE
-218 TQEEQVKEQEPI
+218 TQEEPIKEQEPI
-230 KEETQEIKEEKQEE
+230 KEETQEITETPQETQEK

-265 ENSNENKEE
+265 ENSNGQENKKETQESTETPQETPQELEIPKEE
-274 TQESAEI
+274 TQES
-281 PQDKEIQE
+281 
-289 VVTEKTQ
+289 T
-296 VQELEV
+296 
-302 PKEKTQESAE
+302 E

-327 AETPQEKEKQEIAE
+327 AETPQDVEI
-341 TPQEKEKQEIAETP
+341 PQSQEKETQET
-355 QEKEKQEI
+355 QEVVTEKTQV
-363 AETPQEKEKQEI
+363 
-375 AETPQEL
+375 
-382 EIPQAQEKETPQ
+382 QEKETP
-394 EETQEKETP
+394 
-403 QEETQE
+403 
-409 KETPQEETQEKETPQ
+409 
-424 EETQETE
+424 
-431 TQNQETPP
+431 
-439 KVQEETKEK
+439 K
-448 TQEDNYESIE
+448 TQEDHYESIE

-474 FLNEAVAKTPNNE
+474 FLNEAVAKTPNDE

-500 SQEKEESDK
+500 PQEKEESDK

-514 ELRLNLQDLLK
+514 ELHLNLQDLLK

>member
-13 TKLLESVSKKLELSI
+13 TKLLESVSKKLELPM
-28 ENFNHYQELSV
+28 ENFNHYQELSA

-47 LLIADDECLEKLD
+47 ILIADDECLEKLD
-60 QVDWLELKE
+60 QADWLELKE

-94 EMKIK
+94 EMKMK
-99 KPFLPTEMLK
+99 KPFLPTEVLK
-109 VLQKKLGS
+109 ILQKKLGS
-117 DMSELEPSQNLDPTQ
+117 NASDLEPNQNLDPTQ

-147 LEALAKEEPNN
+147 LEALVQEEPNN
-158 EEQLLPTLDAQEEK
+158 EEQLLPTLNDQEEKEEIK
-172 EEVKETPQKE
+172 EEVKETPQEE

-193 DETPKD
+193 ETLKD

-210 KLEIPKEE
+210 EIKEE
-218 TQEEQVKEQEPI
+218 TQEETQEEQIKEQEPI
-230 KEETQEIKEEKQEE
+230 KEEMQEEVKEETQEEQIKEQEPIKEEMQENKEEKQGK
-244 TQDSPSAQELEAMQE
+244 TQDSPSVQELEAMQE

-265 ENSNENKEE
+265 ENSNGQENKEK

-296 VQELEV
+296 AQELEI

-312 ALQETQAHELEKQEI
+312 ALQETQVHELEKQEI
-327 AETPQEKEKQEIAE
+327 VETPQDVEVPQS
-341 TPQEKEKQEIAETP
+341 QEKEMPQTQDEKP
-355 QEKEKQEI
+355 QE
-363 AETPQEKEKQEI
+363 
-375 AETPQEL
+375 
-382 EIPQAQEKETPQ
+382 
-394 EETQEKETP
+394 
-403 QEETQE
+403 
-409 KETPQEETQEKETPQ
+409 
-424 EETQETE
+424 
-431 TQNQETPP
+431 
-439 KVQEETKEK
+439 
-448 TQEDNYESIE
+448 DHYESIE

-474 FLNEAVAKTPNNE
+474 FLNEAVAKIPNNE
-487 NDTETP
+487 NSTETP

-500 SQEKEESDK
+500 PQEKEENDK

-514 ELRLNLQDLLK
+514 ELRLNLQDLVK

>member
-13 TKLLESVSKKLELSI
+13 EKLLESVSKKLELSI
-28 ENFNHYQELSV
+28 ENFNHYQELSA
-39 RLKEDPEW
+39 RLKKDPEW

-69 IISQN
+69 TISQN

-99 KPFLPTEMLK
+99 KPFLPTEVLK
-109 VLQKKLGS
+109 ILQKKLGS
-117 DMSELEPSQNLDPTQ
+117 NTSEPEPSQNLDPTQ

-172 EEVKETPQKE
+172 EEVKEEKQEVKETPQEEEKQEVKE
-182 EKPKDD
+182 MPQEEKKPKDD
-188 ETQEG
+188 ETQES
-193 DETPKD
+193 ETPKD

-210 KLEIPKEE
+210 ELEIPKEE
-218 TQEEQVKEQEPI
+218 TQKEVKEEI
-230 KEETQEIKEEKQEE
+230 KEETQENKEEKQEE

-265 ENSNENKEE
+265 ENSNDQENKEK

-296 VQELEV
+296 AQELEI

-312 ALQETQAHELEKQEI
+312 ALQETQAQELEKQEN
-327 AETPQEKEKQEIAE
+327 AETPQEKEKQED
-341 TPQEKEKQEIAETP
+341 TG
-355 QEKEKQEI
+355 
-363 AETPQEKEKQEI
+363 
-375 AETPQEL
+375 TPQEL
-382 EIPQAQEKETPQ
+382 EIPQV
-394 EETQEKETP
+394 
-403 QEETQE
+403 
-409 KETPQEETQEKETPQ
+409 QEKETPQ
-424 EETQETE
+424 EETQETQE
-431 TQNQETPP
+431 KEMPQTQD
-439 KVQEETKEK
+439 EK
-448 TQEDNYESIE
+448 PQEDHYESIE

-493 KESDIKT
+493 KESVIKT
-500 SQEKEESDK
+500 PQEKEESDK

-525 SLNQESLKSLLENK
+525 NLNQESLKSLLENK

>member
-13 TKLLESVSKKLELSI
+13 TKLLESVSKKLELSM
-28 ENFNHYQELSV
+28 EDFNRYQELST

-47 LLIADDECLEKLD
+47 ILIADDECLEKLD

-83 GNEAQP
+83 GNEAQL

-99 KPFLPTEMLK
+99 KPFLPTEILK
-109 VLQKKLGS
+109 ILQKKLGS
-117 DMSELEPSQNLDPTQ
+117 NMSELEPSQNLDPTQ

-147 LEALAKEEPNN
+147 LEALVQEEPNN
-158 EEQLLPTLDAQEEK
+158 EEQLLPTLNDQEEKEEVKEEEK
-172 EEVKETPQKE
+172 EEVKETPQEE

-188 ETQEG
+188 EIQEG
-193 DETPKD
+193 ETLKN

-210 KLEIPKEE
+210 
-218 TQEEQVKEQEPI
+218 
-230 KEETQEIKEEKQEE
+230 IKEEKQEK

-265 ENSNENKEE
+265 ENSNGQEDKEE
-274 TQESAEI
+274 TQES
-281 PQDKEIQE
+281 
-289 VVTEKTQ
+289 T
-296 VQELEV
+296 
-302 PKEKTQESAE
+302 
-312 ALQETQAHELEKQEI
+312 
-327 AETPQEKEKQEIAE
+327 ETPQEKEIPQEKETQENTEIPQEKEIQKLETPQDVE
-341 TPQEKEKQEIAETP
+341 TPQETP
-355 QEKEKQEI
+355 QESAEKTQ
-363 AETPQEKEKQEI
+363 K
-375 AETPQEL
+375 L
-382 EIPQAQEKETPQ
+382 
-394 EETQEKETP
+394 ETQE
-403 QEETQE
+403 
-409 KETPQEETQEKETPQ
+409 
-424 EETQETE
+424 
-431 TQNQETPP
+431 
-439 KVQEETKEK
+439 
-448 TQEDNYESIE
+448 DHYESIE

-474 FLNEAVAKTPNNE
+474 FLNEAVAKTSNNE

-493 KESDIKT
+493 KESVIKT
-500 SQEKEESDK
+500 PQEKEESIETPKESDK

>member
-13 TKLLESVSKKLELSI
+13 AKLLESVSKKLELPM
-28 ENFNHYQELSV
+28 ENFNHYQELSAH
-39 RLKEDPEW
+39 LKKDPEW

-60 QVDWLELKE
+60 QIDWLELKE
-69 IISQN
+69 TISQN

-117 DMSELEPSQNLDPTQ
+117 NISELEPSQNLDPTQ

-147 LEALAKEEPNN
+147 LEALVKEEPNN
-158 EEQLLPTLDAQEEK
+158 EEQLLPTLNDQEEKEEIK
-172 EEVKETPQKE
+172 EEVKETPQEE

-193 DETPKD
+193 ETLKD
-199 EEVSK
+199 KEVSK
-204 ELETQE
+204 ELKMQE

-218 TQEEQVKEQEPI
+218 TQEN
-230 KEETQEIKEEKQEE
+230 KEEKQEK

-265 ENSNENKEE
+265 ENSNGQENKEK

-312 ALQETQAHELEKQEI
+312 ALQETQAHELEV
-327 AETPQEKEKQEIAE
+327 PKEKTQESAE
-341 TPQEKEKQEIAETP
+341 ALQETQAHEL
-355 QEKEKQEI
+355 
-363 AETPQEKEKQEI
+363 EKQEI

-382 EIPQAQEKETPQ
+382 EIPQVQEKETPQ
-394 EETQEKETP
+394 EETQEV
-403 QEETQE
+403 QETQE
-409 KETPQEETQEKETPQ
+409 KETPQTQDEKPQ
-424 EETQETE
+424 E
-431 TQNQETPP
+431 
-439 KVQEETKEK
+439 
-448 TQEDNYESIE
+448 DHYESIE

-474 FLNEAVAKTPNNE
+474 FLNKAVAKIPNNE

-493 KESDIKT
+493 KESVTET
-500 SQEKEESDK
+500 SKNENDTETPQEKEESDK

-551 PDA
+551 PNA

>member
-1 MKMILFNQNPMI
+1 MKIILFNQNPMI

-28 ENFNHYQELSV
+28 ENFNHYQELSA

-69 IISQN
+69 TISQN

-117 DMSELEPSQNLDPTQ
+117 NMSELEPSQNSDPTQ
-132 EVLETNWDELENLGD
+132 EILETNWDELENLGD

-158 EEQLLPTLDAQEEK
+158 EEQLLPTLNEQEEK
-172 EEVKETPQKE
+172 EEIKETPQKE

-188 ETQEG
+188 ETQES
-193 DETPKD
+193 ETPKD

-210 KLEIPKEE
+210 KLIPKEE

-230 KEETQEIKEEKQEE
+230 KEETQEIKEEKREE

-265 ENSNENKEE
+265 ENSNGQEDKKE

-296 VQELEV
+296 AQELEI

-327 AETPQEKEKQEIAE
+327 AETPQDV
-341 TPQEKEKQEIAETP
+341 
-355 QEKEKQEI
+355 
-363 AETPQEKEKQEI
+363 
-375 AETPQEL
+375 
-382 EIPQAQEKETPQ
+382 EIPQVQEKETPQ
-394 EETQEKETP
+394 EETQEKEMPQTQDEKP
-403 QEETQE
+403 QE
-409 KETPQEETQEKETPQ
+409 
-424 EETQETE
+424 
-431 TQNQETPP
+431 
-439 KVQEETKEK
+439 
-448 TQEDNYESIE
+448 DHYESIE
-458 DIPEPVM
+458 DIPELVM

-474 FLNEAVAKTPNNE
+474 FLNEAVAKTPNSE
-487 NDTETP
+487 NATETP

-500 SQEKEESDK
+500 PQEKEESDK

>member
-28 ENFNHYQELSV
+28 ENFNHYQELSAC
-39 RLKEDPEW
+39 LKKDPEW

-83 GNEAQP
+83 GNEMQP

-94 EMKIK
+94 EMKMK
-99 KPFLPTEMLK
+99 KPFLPTEVLK
-109 VLQKKLGS
+109 ILQKKLGS
-117 DMSELEPSQNLDPTQ
+117 NASELEPSQNLDPTQ

-158 EEQLLPTLDAQEEK
+158 EEQLLPTLDVQEEK
-172 EEVKETPQKE
+172 EEVKKEEKEEIKETPQEE

-193 DETPKD
+193 ETLKD
-199 EEVSK
+199 KEVSK
-204 ELETQE
+204 ELEMQE
-210 KLEIPKEE
+210 EVKEE

-230 KEETQEIKEEKQEE
+230 KEETQENKEEKQEK

-265 ENSNENKEE
+265 ENSNGQENKEK
-274 TQESAEI
+274 TQESTEI

-296 VQELEV
+296 
-302 PKEKTQESAE
+302 
-312 ALQETQAHELEKQEI
+312 AHEL
-327 AETPQEKEKQEIAE
+327 
-341 TPQEKEKQEIAETP
+341 
-355 QEKEKQEI
+355 EKQEI

-403 QEETQE
+403 KDESMQESAQNLQD
-409 KETPQEETQEKETPQ
+409 KETP
-424 EETQETE
+424 
-431 TQNQETPP
+431 
-439 KVQEETKEK
+439 K
-448 TQEDNYESIE
+448 TQEDHYESIE

-474 FLNEAVAKTPNNE
+474 FLNEAVAKIPNNE
-487 NDTETP
+487 NDTENP

-500 SQEKEESDK
+500 QQEKEESDK

>member
-28 ENFNHYQELSV
+28 ENFNHYQELSAH
-39 RLKEDPEW
+39 LKKDPEW

-83 GNEAQP
+83 GNEMQP
-89 FLEGF
+89 FLEDF
-94 EMKIK
+94 EVKIK

-117 DMSELEPSQNLDPTQ
+117 NASELEPSQNLDPTQ

-172 EEVKETPQKE
+172 EEIKEEEKQEVKEEEKEEVKETPQEEKEEITETPQE

-193 DETPKD
+193 ETPKD

-244 TQDSPSAQELEAMQE
+244 TQDSPSTQELEAMQE

-265 ENSNENKEE
+265 ENSNGQENKKE

-281 PQDKEIQE
+281 S
-289 VVTEKTQ
+289 
-296 VQELEV
+296 QELEI

-327 AETPQEKEKQEIAE
+327 AETPQEKE
-341 TPQEKEKQEIAETP
+341 TPQTQDEKP
-355 QEKEKQEI
+355 QE
-363 AETPQEKEKQEI
+363 
-375 AETPQEL
+375 
-382 EIPQAQEKETPQ
+382 
-394 EETQEKETP
+394 
-403 QEETQE
+403 
-409 KETPQEETQEKETPQ
+409 
-424 EETQETE
+424 
-431 TQNQETPP
+431 
-439 KVQEETKEK
+439 
-448 TQEDNYESIE
+448 DHYESIE

-474 FLNEAVAKTPNNE
+474 FLNEAVAKIPNNE

-500 SQEKEESDK
+500 PQEKEESDK

-551 PDA
+551 PNA

>member
-13 TKLLESVSKKLELSI
+13 TKLLESVSKKLELPM
-28 ENFNHYQELSV
+28 ENFNHYQELSA

-47 LLIADDECLEKLD
+47 ILIADDECLEKLD

-99 KPFLPTEMLK
+99 KPFLPTEVLK
-109 VLQKKLGS
+109 ILQKKLGS

-158 EEQLLPTLDAQEEK
+158 EEQLLPTLNDQEEK
-172 EEVKETPQKE
+172 EEVKEEEKEEIKKEEKEEIKKEEKEEIKETPQEE

-188 ETQEG
+188 ETQES
-193 DETPKD
+193 ETLKD
-199 EEVSK
+199 KEVSK

-210 KLEIPKEE
+210 KLEIPKEK
-218 TQEEQVKEQEPI
+218 TQEEQVTEQEPI

-244 TQDSPSAQELEAMQE
+244 TQDSPSVQELEAMQE

-265 ENSNENKEE
+265 ENSNGQEDKKE
-274 TQESAEI
+274 TQENSNGQE
-281 PQDKEIQE
+281 DK
-289 VVTEKTQ
+289 
-296 VQELEV
+296 
-302 PKEKTQESAE
+302 KETQEN
-312 ALQETQAHELEKQEI
+312 
-327 AETPQEKEKQEIAE
+327 AETPQEKEAQDKE
-341 TPQEKEKQEIAETP
+341 T
-355 QEKEKQEI
+355 
-363 AETPQEKEKQEI
+363 
-375 AETPQEL
+375 QEL
-382 EIPQAQEKETPQ
+382 EIPKEETQEETQEAVTETPQTQENTENPQENAEIPQEEAQEKET
-394 EETQEKETP
+394 
-403 QEETQE
+403 
-409 KETPQEETQEKETPQ
+409 
-424 EETQETE
+424 
-431 TQNQETPP
+431 
-439 KVQEETKEK
+439 
-448 TQEDNYESIE
+448 QEDHYESIE

-474 FLNEAVAKTPNNE
+474 FLNEAVAKIPNNE
-487 NDTETP
+487 NATETL

-500 SQEKEESDK
+500 PQEKEQSDK

-551 PDA
+551 PNA

>member
-1 MKMILFNQNPMI
+1 MKIILFNQNPMI
-13 TKLLESVSKKLELSI
+13 TKLLESVSKKLELSM
-28 ENFNHYQELSV
+28 EDFNRYQELST

-47 LLIADDECLEKLD
+47 ILIADDECLEKLD

-69 IISQN
+69 TISQN

-99 KPFLPTEMLK
+99 KPFLPTEVLK

-117 DMSELEPSQNLDPTQ
+117 NMSELEPSQNLDPTQ

-147 LEALAKEEPNN
+147 LEALVQEEPNN
-158 EEQLLPTLDAQEEK
+158 EEQLLPTLNDQEEKEEVKEEEKEEVKEEEK
-172 EEVKETPQKE
+172 EEVKETPQE

-188 ETQEG
+188 EIQEG
-193 DETPKD
+193 ETLKD

-210 KLEIPKEE
+210 ELEIPKEE
-218 TQEEQVKEQEPI
+218 TQEQAKEQEPI
-230 KEETQEIKEEKQEE
+230 KEETQENKEEKQEK
-244 TQDSPSAQELEAMQE
+244 TQDSPSTQELEAMQE

-265 ENSNENKEE
+265 ENSNGQEDKKE
-274 TQESAEI
+274 TQEN
-281 PQDKEIQE
+281 
-289 VVTEKTQ
+289 TETP
-296 VQELEV
+296 QELE
-302 PKEKTQESAE
+302 KQELEKQELEKQELEKQELEKQELEKQEKTQESAE
-312 ALQETQAHELEKQEI
+312 
-327 AETPQEKEKQEIAE
+327 TPQDV
-341 TPQEKEKQEIAETP
+341 
-355 QEKEKQEI
+355 
-363 AETPQEKEKQEI
+363 
-375 AETPQEL
+375 
-382 EIPQAQEKETPQ
+382 ETPQ
-394 EETQEKETP
+394 EEIQENTETP
-403 QEETQE
+403 QKLEI
-409 KETPQEETQEKETPQ
+409 
-424 EETQETE
+424 
-431 TQNQETPP
+431 
-439 KVQEETKEK
+439 
-448 TQEDNYESIE
+448 QEDRYESIE

-465 AKAMGEELP
+465 AQAMGEELP
-474 FLNEAVAKTPNNE
+474 FLNESVAKIPNNE
-487 NDTETP
+487 NDTKTP
-493 KESDIKT
+493 KESVIKT
-500 SQEKEESDK
+500 PQEKEESDK

>member
-13 TKLLESVSKKLELSI
+13 TKLLESVSKKLELPM
-28 ENFNHYQELSV
+28 ENFNHYQELSA

-47 LLIADDECLEKLD
+47 ILIADDECLDKLD

-83 GNEAQP
+83 GHEAQP

-99 KPFLPTEMLK
+99 KPFLPTEVLK
-109 VLQKKLGS
+109 ILQKKLGS
-117 DMSELEPSQNLDPTQ
+117 NISELEPSQNLDPTQ
-132 EVLETNWDELENLGD
+132 EVLETNWDELESLGD

-172 EEVKETPQKE
+172 EEIKETPQKE

-188 ETQEG
+188 ETQES
-193 DETPKD
+193 ETPKD

-204 ELETQE
+204 ELEMQE

-218 TQEEQVKEQEPI
+218 TQEEPVKEQEPI

-244 TQDSPSAQELEAMQE
+244 TQDSPSTQELEAMQE

-265 ENSNENKEE
+265 ENSNGQENKEE

-296 VQELEV
+296 AQELEI

-327 AETPQEKEKQEIAE
+327 AETPQEKE
-341 TPQEKEKQEIAETP
+341 TPQTQDEKP
-355 QEKEKQEI
+355 QEDHY
-363 AETPQEKEKQEI
+363 ET
-375 AETPQEL
+375 
-382 EIPQAQEKETPQ
+382 
-394 EETQEKETP
+394 
-403 QEETQE
+403 
-409 KETPQEETQEKETPQ
+409 
-424 EETQETE
+424 
-431 TQNQETPP
+431 
-439 KVQEETKEK
+439 
-448 TQEDNYESIE
+448 IE

-493 KESDIKT
+493 KESVTET
-500 SQEKEESDK
+500 SKNENNTETPQEKEESDK

-551 PDA
+551 PNA